1 MSWVFFENVSSDEK
15 NLRMDDKKTSFFGG
29 GERKNG
35 RISRHSQFYDDFC
48 MPYKIQSLLK

>member
-29 GERKNG
+29 GGEKKW
-35 RISRHSQFYDDFC
+35 
-48 MPYKIQSLLK
+48 PYLTTQPVLR